1 MRPSLPVQVNVRSD
15 DGEPKRGELDEHG
28 SDSQCGRLSAG
39 PGALVSPER
48 PEPYGPYPARRWP
61 LTLHALIEER
71 EPQPLENG
79 ATLWFVRRPLRC
91 VIRISGRRA

>member
-39 PGALVSPER
+39 PGGPGALVSPER
-48 PEPYGPYPARRWP
+48 PEPYGPYP
-61 LTLHALIEER
+61 
-71 EPQPLENG
+71 
-79 ATLWFVRRPLRC
+79 
-91 VIRISGRRA
+91 RITGLLPFTR